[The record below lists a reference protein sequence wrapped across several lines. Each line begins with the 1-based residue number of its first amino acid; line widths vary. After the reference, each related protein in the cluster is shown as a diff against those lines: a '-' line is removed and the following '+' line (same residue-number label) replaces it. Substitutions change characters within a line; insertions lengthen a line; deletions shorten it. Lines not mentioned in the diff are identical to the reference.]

1 MEALTEAI
9 GAGTLYTLKVIAV
22 WSLIIGGLIGTLLPI
37 VPGTVFIFMG
47 CLAHYFFFG
56 GEASSISWG
65 SLVVIGILLI
75 VSLIVDWVGGAVGA
89 KYFDASRWGVI
100 GALTGGVLGIF
111 FPFPGL
117 IIGPL
122 VGAFSFE
129 MLFAKKQV
137 KLAGKSSWGTFVGS
151 VGGLVAKMIVACAM
165 VAWFVVDLLLG

>member
-1 MEALTEAI
+1 MEALTHALGE
-9 GAGTLYTLKVIAV
+9 GTLYTLKVIAV
-22 WSLIIGGLIGTLLPI
+22 WTLIIGGLIGTALPI

-56 GEASSISWG
+56 MEESAIGWG
-65 SLVVIGILLI
+65 SLVVVAILLI
-75 VSLIVDWVGGAVGA
+75 VSLVVDWAGGAVGA

-117 IIGPL
+117 LIGPL

-129 MLFAKKQV
+129 MMFAKKEV
-137 KLAGKSSWGTFVGS
+137 KLAGKSTWGTFVGS
-151 VGGLVAKMIVACAM
+151 VGGLVAKLVVALAM
-165 VAWFVVDLLLG
+165 VVWFVVDLMLG